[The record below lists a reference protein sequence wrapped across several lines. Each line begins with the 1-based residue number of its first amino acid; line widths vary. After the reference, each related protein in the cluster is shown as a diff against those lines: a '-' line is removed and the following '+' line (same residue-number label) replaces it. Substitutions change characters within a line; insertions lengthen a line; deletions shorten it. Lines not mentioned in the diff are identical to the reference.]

1 MVESALVERRKPA
14 MGGLITSPVVW
25 TRTLHVLAALWLS
38 AGVFASAVVLT
49 VVKRTADGAGR
60 LLGIQLARRLSAVY
74 TVPGAV
80 AAGLLG
86 FYQVTAAGFGFRAG
100 WVQAS
105 AVLYLVLLAA
115 VLFVQLPALRKAG
128 QSGVL
133 PPVVAMLTH
142 VNALLIVI
150 LVLLMAFKPF

>member
-1 MVESALVERRKPA
+1 

-25 TRTLHVLAALWLS
+25 TRTLHLLAALWL
-38 AGVFASAVVLT
+38 AVGVFASAVVFA
-49 VVKRTADGAGR
+49 VVKRTSEAAGR
-60 LLGIQLARRLSAVY
+60 QLGLQLAWRLTTVY
-74 TVPGAV
+74 TVPGAI

-105 AVLYLVLLAA
+105 SVLYLILLAI
-115 VLFVQLPALRKAG
+115 VLFVQLPALRKAVQG
-128 QSGVL
+128 AALSPL
-133 PPVVAMLTH
+133 PPLPPIVAMLTH
-142 VNALLIVI
+142 VNALVVVL